1 MVDAGFY
8 ADTLKRQYP
17 LDTLVRL
24 YTRAVREEREADAE
38 SYSNLVKRLF
48 PKWTPPQKD
57 NEKK

>member
-1 MVDAGFY
+1 MVDAEFY
-8 ADTLKRQYP
+8 ATALKRQYP
-17 LDTLVRL
+17 LDTLARL
-24 YTRAVREEREADAE
+24 YGQADREGRARDAE